1 MTTNLNGQLIKGD
14 DINRIRQEAN
24 EWTDVVGGTMTQ
36 LDGKRTINVGGRR
49 PWEYSAFRA
58 TGGWNPYL
66 WNPTISTLSVQG
78 TENTATTVLSVDN
91 CVLMLGR
98 TPYDFGSLSA
108 PNGQVLSGFVFAVIQ
123 HPIWGN
129 DYPDVSAT
137 LSCAPVLDVA
147 AVDNNFSILP
157 LYYVDNTGMT
167 RDYRGIPTLAMY
179 T

>member
-1 MTTNLNGQLIKGD
+1 
-14 DINRIRQEAN
+14 
-24 EWTDVVGGTMTQ
+24 
-36 LDGKRTINVGGRR
+36 
-49 PWEYSAFRA
+49 
-58 TGGWNPYL
+58 
-66 WNPTISTLSVQG
+66 
-78 TENTATTVLSVDN
+78 
-91 CVLMLGR
+91 MLGR

-167 RDYRGIPTLAMY
+167 KDYRGIPTLAMY

>member
-1 MTTNLNGQLIKGD
+1 
-14 DINRIRQEAN
+14 
-24 EWTDVVGGTMTQ
+24 
-36 LDGKRTINVGGRR
+36 
-49 PWEYSAFRA
+49 
-58 TGGWNPYL
+58 
-66 WNPTISTLSVQG
+66 
-78 TENTATTVLSVDN
+78 
-91 CVLMLGR
+91 MLGR
-98 TPYDFGSLSA
+98 TPYDFGTLSA
-108 PNGQVLSGFVFAVIQ
+108 NNGQVLSGFVFAVIQ

-137 LSCAPVLDVA
+137 LSCAPVLDVG